1 MENAS
6 SNCATAGLL
15 TINQEKFV
23 MILDSFRQD
32 VRVGLRVLF
41 KDKTFCF
48 LAVLVLGLGIGAAT
62 TQFTIVNAIVLR
74 GFSFP
79 HPEQLMSVGL
89 IDPKGSDQ
97 NNNFG
102 LGNIPTAQDYEDLKA
117 AQKSFSMIG
126 GYLNGS
132 TINVSY
138 KNNPQRYT
146 GAYVTE
152 DFFKIIGV
160 SPVLGRDFTAEDNKP
175 GAEKVAILGDEI
187 WRRDFGADRNI
198 VGQSVRINGKA
209 ATIIGVMPPNFK
221 FPVSEELW
229 TPLYNEFPPQPR
241 GDLRLG
247 ANNNAPAMM
256 GRLKPGVNL
265 DQANAEFIA
274 LARHLAQDN
283 PKTNHDLTSASVQPL
298 LHTFTGVQF
307 RQTVWAM
314 LAAVILV
321 LLIACVNVMNMQFG
335 RAALR
340 AKELAIRGALGAT
353 QWRLV
358 RQMLTESLVV
368 AVFGAVAGVIIAYW
382 AVDFFVRSINTLP
395 QPVPYYWKFTIDGSV
410 LAFAVVI
417 TLLATI
423 VSGLVP
429 AFLSARG
436 NAAEIMKEGGRG
448 NSNRLVNL
456 ITRVL
461 VVGQIA
467 LTAGLLI
474 AATLEIKSIRNQMKL
489 DYGYDENAVY
499 AARMALME
507 GAYPSEDSRREF
519 FQRAVSALRTNSQF
533 EFAAMSSRFRM
544 TFDGQGQYEVD
555 GQNYLTDRDRPRGN
569 FESVSD
575 NYFSTLGLKILEGRD
590 FTVDD
595 MDSKQP
601 VAIVNASFARKYWGN
616 QSAIG
621 HQVRIFNPA
630 QPQPWRTIVGVVPD
644 TLMQGPF
651 DQQTEGVGMYMPLLG
666 ASPAPQ
672 FCTIL
677 VRPRAGQ
684 RADNLGPALSRAV
697 AELDSNLPTYF
708 AGTPGRYHN
717 EILSGNRIVAT
728 LFTIFGIVAFILSAV
743 GLYGVMS
750 FSVNQRTQEFGI
762 RMALGA
768 DAARIFRM
776 VMTQGA
782 WQLAIGLVLGAGGI
796 ALLLGVVAAAA
807 LKNILFKVNALD
819 PSIYFAVAGL
829 LTLVAAVSCFVPAR
843 RATRVNPVEALRYE

>member
-1 MENAS
+1 
-6 SNCATAGLL
+6 
-15 TINQEKFV
+15 

-32 VRVGLRVLF
+32 FRVGLRVLF

-48 LAVLVLGLGIGAAT
+48 LAVLVLALGIGGAA

-89 IDPKGSDQ
+89 IDPKANDQ

-117 AQKSFSMIG
+117 TQKSFSMMA

-132 TINVSY
+132 TVNVTY

-146 GAYVTE
+146 GGYVTE

-160 SPVLGRDFTAEDNKP
+160 SPVLGRDFTAADNKP
-175 GAEKVAILGDEI
+175 GAEKVTILGDEV
-187 WRRDFGADRNI
+187 WRRDFGADPNV

-221 FPVSEELW
+221 FPISEELW

-247 ANNNAPAMM
+247 ASNNAPAVM
-256 GRLKPGVNL
+256 GRLRADVTI

-274 LARHLAQDN
+274 LARHLAEDN
-283 PKTNHDLTSASVQPL
+283 PKTNQNLTSASVQPL
-298 LHTFTGVQF
+298 LNTFTGVQF

-314 LAAVILV
+314 LAAVVLV

-368 AVFGAVAGVIIAYW
+368 AVFGAIAGIIIAYW
-382 AVDFFVRSINTLP
+382 AIDFYVRSINALP
-395 QPVPYYWKFTIDGSV
+395 FPAPYYWKFSIDGSV
-410 LAFAVVI
+410 LAFTVAI

-448 NSNRLVNL
+448 NSSRLVNT

-467 LTAGLLI
+467 LTAALLI

-489 DYGYDENAVY
+489 DYGYDENGIY

-519 FQRAVSALRTNSQF
+519 FQHAVRALQANSQF
-533 EFAAMSSRFRM
+533 ESAAMSSRFRM

-569 FESVSD
+569 FESVSN
-575 NYFSTLGLKILEGRD
+575 NYFTTLGLKILEGRD

-595 MDSKQP
+595 VDSKQP

-621 HQVRIFNPA
+621 HQVRIFNPG
-630 QPQPWRTIVGVVPD
+630 QPQPWRTVVGVVPD

-651 DQQTEGVGMYMPLLG
+651 DQQTESVGFYMPLLG

-684 RADNLGPALSRAV
+684 RADTLGPALSRAV

-708 AGTPGRYHN
+708 AGTPGRFHN
-717 EILSGNRIVAT
+717 EILSANRVIAT

-768 DAARIFRM
+768 DARRIFRM

-782 WQLAIGLVLGAGGI
+782 WQLAIGLLLGAGGI
-796 ALLLGVVAAAA
+796 ALLLGVIAAAA

-819 PSIYFAVAGL
+819 PTIYFAVAGL
-829 LTLVAAVSCFVPAR
+829 LALVAALSCFIPAR
-843 RATRVNPVEALRYE
+843 RATRVDPVAALRYE

>member
-1 MENAS
+1 
-6 SNCATAGLL
+6 
-15 TINQEKFV
+15 

-48 LAVLVLGLGIGAAT
+48 LAVLVLGLGIGGAT
-62 TQFTIVNAIVLR
+62 TQFTIVDAIVLR

-89 IDPKGSDQ
+89 MDPKASDQ

-102 LGNIPTAQDYEDLKA
+102 LGNIPTAQDYEELKA
-117 AQKSFSMIG
+117 TQKSFSMMA

-132 TINVSY
+132 TVNVTY

-146 GAYVTE
+146 GGYVTE

-160 SPVLGRDFTAEDNKP
+160 SPVLGRDFTAADNKP
-175 GAEKVAILGDEI
+175 GAEKVTILGDEI
-187 WRRDFGADRNI
+187 WQRDFGADPNV
-198 VGQSVRINGKA
+198 VGQSVRINGKS

-247 ANNNAPAMM
+247 ASNNAPAVM
-256 GRLKPGVNL
+256 GRLKAGVTI
-265 DQANAEFIA
+265 DQANAEFIT
-274 LARHLAQDN
+274 LARHLAEDN
-283 PKTNHDLTSASVQPL
+283 PKTNQNLTSASVQPL
-298 LHTFTGVQF
+298 LNTFTGVQF

-368 AVFGAVAGVIIAYW
+368 AVFGAIAGVIIAYW
-382 AVDFFVRSINTLP
+382 AIDFYVRSINALP
-395 QPVPYYWKFTIDGSV
+395 FPAPYYWKFTIDGSV
-410 LAFAVVI
+410 LVFTVAI

-423 VSGLVP
+423 ASGLVP

-448 NSNRLVNL
+448 NSSRLVNI

-467 LTAGLLI
+467 LTAALLI

-489 DYGYDENAVY
+489 DYGYDENGIY

-519 FQRAVSALRTNSQF
+519 FQRAVRALQANSQF
-533 EFAAMSSRFRM
+533 KSAAMSSRFRM
-544 TFDGQGQYEVD
+544 TFDSQGQYEVD

-575 NYFSTLGLKILEGRD
+575 NYFTTLGLKILEGRD

-595 MDSKQP
+595 VDSKQP

-621 HQVRIFNPA
+621 HQVRIFNPG

-651 DQQTEGVGMYMPLLG
+651 DQQTESVGFYMPLLG

-684 RADNLGPALSRAV
+684 RADTLGPALSRAV

-708 AGTPGRYHN
+708 AGTPGRFHN
-717 EILSGNRIVAT
+717 EILSANRIIAT

-796 ALLLGVVAAAA
+796 ALLLGVIAAAA

-819 PSIYFAVAGL
+819 PTIYFAVAGL

-843 RATRVNPVEALRYE
+843 RATRVDPVAALRYE

>member
-1 MENAS
+1 
-6 SNCATAGLL
+6 
-15 TINQEKFV
+15 
-23 MILDSFRQD
+23 MILDSFQQD

-41 KDKTFCF
+41 KEKAFCF
-48 LAVLVLGLGIGAAT
+48 LAVLVLGLGIGGAT

-79 HPEQLMSVGL
+79 HPEQLVSVGL
-89 IDPKGSDQ
+89 IDPKASDQ

-102 LGNIPTAQDYEDLKA
+102 NGNIPTAQDYEDIKA
-117 AQKSFSMIG
+117 AQKSFTMMA
-126 GYLNGS
+126 GYLSGS
-132 TINVSY
+132 TINVTY
-138 KNNPQRYT
+138 KNTPQRYT
-146 GAYVTE
+146 GGYVTE
-152 DFFKIIGV
+152 DMFKIIGV
-160 SPVLGRDFTAEDNKP
+160 SPAMGRDFTAEDNKP
-175 GAEKVAILGDEI
+175 GAEKVTIPGDEI
-187 WRRDFGADRNI
+187 WRRDFGADPNI

-221 FPVSEELW
+221 FPQAEELW

-247 ANNNAPAMM
+247 ASNNAPAVM
-256 GRLKPGVNL
+256 GRLKPGVTL
-265 DQANAEFIA
+265 DQANAAMIA
-274 LARHLAQDN
+274 IARNLAADN
-283 PKTNHDLTSASVQPL
+283 PKTNQNFTSASVQPL
-298 LHTFTGVQF
+298 LNAFTGVQF
-307 RQTVWAM
+307 RQQVWGM

-353 QWRLV
+353 RWRLV

-368 AVFGAVAGVIIAYW
+368 AVFGAIAGVIIAYW
-382 AVDFFVRSINTLP
+382 SLDFFVRAINTLP
-395 QPVPYYWKFTIDGSV
+395 FPAPYYWRFTIDGPV
-410 LAFAVVI
+410 LVFTVVI

-423 VSGLVP
+423 ASGLIP

-448 NSNRLVNL
+448 NSNRLVNV

-461 VVGQIA
+461 VVAQIA

-499 AARMALME
+499 AARMGLMQ
-507 GAYPSEDSRREF
+507 GAYPNDDARREF
-519 FQRAVSALRTNSQF
+519 FKRAVRSLRANPQF
-533 EFAAMSSRFRM
+533 DSAAMSSRFRM
-544 TFDGQGQYEVD
+544 TFDAQGQYEVD

-575 NYFSTLGLKILEGRD
+575 NYFTTLGLKILEGRD

-595 MDSKQP
+595 VDSKQP

-621 HQVRIFNPA
+621 HQVRIFNPG

-651 DQQTEGVGMYMPLLG
+651 DQQTESVGFYMPLLG

-677 VRPRAGQ
+677 ARPRAGQ
-684 RADNLGPALSRAV
+684 RADTLGPTLSRAV

-708 AGTPGRYHN
+708 AGTPGRFHN
-717 EILSGNRIVAT
+717 EILSGSRIVAT

-782 WQLAIGLVLGAGGI
+782 WQLGIGLVVGAGGI

-819 PSIYFAVAGL
+819 PTIYFAVAAL
-829 LTLVAAVSCFVPAR
+829 LTAVAAASCFVPAR
-843 RATRVNPVEALRYE
+843 RATRVDPMVALRYE

>member
-1 MENAS
+1 
-6 SNCATAGLL
+6 
-15 TINQEKFV
+15 
-23 MILDSFRQD
+23 MILDAFRQD

-41 KDKTFCF
+41 KEKAFCF
-48 LAVLVLGLGIGAAT
+48 LAVLVLALGIGGAT

-89 IDPKGSDQ
+89 IDPKASDQ

-102 LGNIPTAQDYEDLKA
+102 NGNIPTAQDYEDLKA
-117 AQKSFSMIG
+117 AQKSFSMMA

-132 TINVSY
+132 TVNVTY

-146 GAYVTE
+146 GGYVTE

-175 GAEKVAILGDEI
+175 GAEKVTILGDEI
-187 WRRDFGADRNI
+187 WRRDFGADPNI

-221 FPVSEELW
+221 FPISEELW
-229 TPLYNEFPPQPR
+229 TPLYNEFPPKPR

-247 ANNNAPAMM
+247 ASNNAPAVM
-256 GRLKPGVNL
+256 GRLKPDVTL

-274 LARHLAQDN
+274 LARHLAEDN
-283 PKTNHDLTSASVQPL
+283 PKTNQNFTSASVQPL

-314 LAAVILV
+314 LAAVVLV

-353 QWRLV
+353 RWRLV

-368 AVFGAVAGVIIAYW
+368 AVFGALAGVIIAYW
-382 AVDFFVRSINTLP
+382 AIDFFVRAINSLP
-395 QPVPYYWKFTIDGSV
+395 FPAPYYWRFTIDGPV
-410 LAFAVVI
+410 LAFTVAI

-423 VSGLVP
+423 TSGLVP

-448 NSNRLVNL
+448 NSSRLVNV

-474 AATLEIKSIRNQMKL
+474 AATLEIKSVRNQMKL

-499 AARMALME
+499 AARMGLME
-507 GAYPSEDSRREF
+507 GAYPNDDARREF
-519 FQRAVSALRTNSQF
+519 FKRAVRSLRANQQF
-533 EFAAMSSRFRM
+533 DSTAMSSRFRM
-544 TFDGQGQYEVD
+544 TFDAQGQYEVD

-575 NYFSTLGLKILEGRD
+575 NYFTTLGLKILEGRD

-595 MDSKQP
+595 VDSKQP
-601 VAIVNASFARKYWGN
+601 VAIVNVSFARKYWGN
-616 QSAIG
+616 QSALG
-621 HQVRIFNPA
+621 HQVRIFNPG
-630 QPQPWRTIVGVVPD
+630 QPVSWRTIVGVVPD

-651 DQQTEGVGMYMPLLG
+651 DQQTESVGFYMPLLG

-677 VRPRAGQ
+677 ARPRAGQ
-684 RADNLGPALSRAV
+684 RADTLGPALSRAV
-697 AELDSNLPTYF
+697 TEIDSNLPTYF
-708 AGTPGRYHN
+708 SGTPGRFHN
-717 EILSGNRIVAT
+717 EILSGNRIIAT

-782 WQLAIGLVLGAGGI
+782 WQLGIGLAVGAGGI

-819 PSIYFAVAGL
+819 PTIYFAVAAL
-829 LTLVAAVSCFVPAR
+829 LTAVAAASCFVPAR
-843 RATRVNPVEALRYE
+843 RATRVDPMVALRYE